1 MGMLKEKVGMRSQE
15 RLVTLSET
23 RMKDFATCVKATVGN
38 TSHSPMTSNSVPTIF
53 TIFREGEF
61 EIIDRLGVQLSQI
74 LHAEQE
80 YSTFHSLLPEEE
92 IRYTTTLL
100 SVVEKRGSSSSLAF
114 LVFETDFL
122 RTRDSVCVANAKSTM
137 VYRKVDAK

>member
-1 MGMLKEKVGMRSQE
+1 MGTFKDKVGMRSEE
-15 RLVTLSET
+15 RRITLSET

-38 TSHSPMTSNSVPTIF
+38 TSYSPIGSNTVPTIF

-80 YSTFHSLLPEEE
+80 YSIFHTLLPEEE

-100 SVVEKRGSSSSLAF
+100 SVVEKKGTGSSLAF
-114 LVFETDFL
+114 LVFETEFL
-122 RTRDSVCVANAKSTM
+122 RTRDSVSVANAKSTM